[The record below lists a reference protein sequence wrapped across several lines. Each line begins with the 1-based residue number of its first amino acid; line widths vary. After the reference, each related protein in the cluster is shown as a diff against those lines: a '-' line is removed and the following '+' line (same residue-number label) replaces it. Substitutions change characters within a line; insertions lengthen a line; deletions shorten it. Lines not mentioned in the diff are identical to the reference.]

1 MFRFDAGTHRPAEY
15 SIMVEPRAAG
25 PTIGVYGG
33 LPIAERVVDRFGR
46 RFGYVG
52 VACRRRDGQFEV
64 ASLRSGEFI
73 VEPGLTYRLESSKP
87 AAQDPPKID
96 RSRLDRPLQLP
107 AKAVEISA
115 DPGEAHRVVREII
128 GTLAFFLT
136 GALAIQLVLHVFR
149 AG

>member
-1 MFRFDAGTHRPAEY
+1 MRRSGLPHGSFTAGHASTSPARGHLWLASRRRDRMFRFDAGTHRPAEY

-73 VEPGLTYRLESSKP
+73 VEPGLT
-87 AAQDPPKID
+87 
-96 RSRLDRPLQLP
+96 
-107 AKAVEISA
+107 
-115 DPGEAHRVVREII
+115 
-128 GTLAFFLT
+128 
-136 GALAIQLVLHVFR
+136 
-149 AG
+149 